1 MRDNFDKETKD
12 VLARRVGHRCSRPNC
27 RKPTTGPQ
35 SDASK
40 ALNIGVA
47 AHITAASK
55 GGPRYDESL
64 SPEERKSID
73 NAIHLCQNCGKLVDN
88 DEKRYTA
95 DLLREWKK
103 LSEQVALLDVEAVPQ
118 SKGSTKNNDIKL
130 IRFFSQCLDRSA
142 FQYPFRQ
149 EGSMEAF
156 DRAIED
162 TITAINT
169 GCLRARDG
177 QVLAKAKGKSYLL
190 NLGWRKR
197 MDAIVD
203 LLRALRSRYSLGV
216 QTGQIE
222 LGHEH
227 QGRRFY
233 CIYNPELADWMDTT
247 RGEIIHVFSDIC
259 KDAGIASL
267 KSPIDCSYRRKY

>member
-1 MRDNFDKETKD
+1 MRDDFDKETKD
-12 VLARRVGHRCSRPNC
+12 ILARRVGHRCSNPNC

-35 SDASK
+35 TIASK

-55 GGPRYDESL
+55 GGPRYDETL
-64 SPEERKSID
+64 TPQERKSID

-88 DEKRYTA
+88 DEQRYSA

-103 LSEQVALLDVEAVPQ
+103 LSEQAALLEVEAIPQ

-130 IRFFSQCLDRSA
+130 IRFFSQCLDRPA
-142 FQYPFRQ
+142 FQDSFRQ

-156 DRAIED
+156 DKAIED

-177 QVLAKAKGKSYLL
+177 QVLAKAKGKSYLT
-190 NLGWRKR
+190 NLEWRRR
-197 MDAIVD
+197 MDTIVD

-216 QTGQIE
+216 KTGQIE
-222 LGHEH
+222 LGPER
-227 QGRRFY
+227 QGHRFY
-233 CIYNPELADWMDTT
+233 CIYNPELADWMDST
-247 RGEIIHVFSDIC
+247 RSEISQVFSEIC
-259 KDAGIASL
+259 KEAGISSL
-267 KSPIDCSYRRKY
+267 QFPIDSLHRRR